1 MLILILADLAAVL
14 ILAFAVF
21 HDGKAQK
28 AEYEKWIGPRKKKV
42 TIRIPLRLVVKNVQK
57 PLPAGGARHRY
68 LHP

>member
-1 MLILILADLAAVL
+1 MLILVLADLAAVL

-28 AEYEKWIGPRKKKV
+28 AEYEKWIGPRKKV
-42 TIRIPLRLVVKNVQK
+42 TIRIPLVLVVRKVQK